1 MTFCGVVMRVGKSW
15 RLMNSGG
22 GGGRTWPG
30 HLLFLA
36 ASHILA
42 SLDASQS
49 QRIEYL
55 SFSLP
60 QQRSQGWPED
70 AKQLTKI
77 WFDFLN
83 ISMPLKQICCDLDSI
98 KWGRNGDEG
107 RNKRNGRTFHGPPSG
122 CGQIVKMVM
131 WIVDHLWSAGR
142 IIRSGN
148 RRTTGSNNH
157 RALPK
162 YLVDRTK

>member
-1 MTFCGVVMRVGKSW
+1 MVCGDAGWEK
-15 RLMNSGG
+15 LTPYEHCIG
-22 GGGRTWPG
+22 GGGRIWPG

-70 AKQLTKI
+70 AKQLTKS
-77 WFDFLN
+77 LN
-83 ISMPLKQICCDLDSI
+83 
-98 KWGRNGDEG
+98 
-107 RNKRNGRTFHGPPSG
+107 T
-122 CGQIVKMVM
+122 
-131 WIVDHLWSAGR
+131 
-142 IIRSGN
+142 
-148 RRTTGSNNH
+148 
-157 RALPK
+157 
-162 YLVDRTK
+162 

>member
-1 MTFCGVVMRVGKSW
+1 MLYWYFVCGDVGWKKLT
-15 RLMNSGG
+15 RLMNI
-22 GGGRTWPG
+22 GGGRIWPG

-70 AKQLTKI
+70 AKQLTKS
-77 WFDFLN
+77 LN
-83 ISMPLKQICCDLDSI
+83 
-98 KWGRNGDEG
+98 
-107 RNKRNGRTFHGPPSG
+107 T
-122 CGQIVKMVM
+122 
-131 WIVDHLWSAGR
+131 
-142 IIRSGN
+142 
-148 RRTTGSNNH
+148 
-157 RALPK
+157 
-162 YLVDRTK
+162 